1 MPEMELT
8 EIFPADG
15 ERQSIYCG
23 ACNAHMFLS
32 FEDFEEDVSGIRI
45 AIKSSPILKCSVCG
59 YSVFPDHSRLAI
71 IRMHEIATNKGVTEV
86 SRIRRKPET
95 RFGLTNVEFLY
106 DSDDYE
112 YIPGLER
119 VNDTGFLTPVFF
131 RKEVLIKYQ
140 NRPEYA
146 VRFSSRT
153 YGEIIK
159 GDEYS
164 IAFGINRNNRLIMWL
179 GDIAAL
185 PVDEQHYLRS
195 ENVPSDHDIGSEFYD
210 GQIEAQFTKP
220 PPEDLLIAARKEF
233 LAHAQKKF
241 GSKLDHL
248 SVEIIESI
256 RGLTPPIVETEDESG
271 RVIRLLNQIVVESI
285 NNGLLETLLSRRAGD
300 PVPKGSLK
308 RLQKFFEI
316 EYPNADIHST
326 LSPFF
331 VLYDLRVLASHLIP
345 QAKKEE
351 EWNYACERLGISNT
365 VTRTD
370 LYNELLRKL
379 TSSYGALTR
388 LFREAP

>member
-1 MPEMELT
+1 ML
-8 EIFPADG
+8 
-15 ERQSIYCG
+15 
-23 ACNAHMFLS
+23 LS
-32 FEDFEEDVSGIRI
+32 FGDFDENVSGVHIT
-45 AIKSSPILKCSVCG
+45 IKSLPLLKCPECD
-59 YSVFPDHSRLAI
+59 YSTLSDRSRFAI
-71 IRMHEIATNKGVTEV
+71 IRMHEIATNKGATEV

-112 YIPGLER
+112 HIPGLER

-185 PVDEQHYLRS
+185 SVDEQHYLRS

-210 GQIEAQFTKP
+210 GQIEVQFTEP
-220 PPEDLLIAARKEF
+220 SPEDLLIAARKEF
-233 LAHAQKKF
+233 LAHAQEKF
-241 GSKLDHL
+241 GSKIDHL

-256 RGLTPPIVETEDESG
+256 RELTPPVIDTEAETG
-271 RVIRLLNQIVVESI
+271 RAIRLLNQVVVESI
-285 NNGLLETLLSRRAGD
+285 NNGLLGALLSRRAGD

-308 RLQKFFEI
+308 RLQKLFEI
-316 EYPNADIHST
+316 KYPNVDIHST

-351 EWNYACERLGISNT
+351 EWNYACERLGIPKT
-365 VTRTD
+365 ATRTE
-370 LYNELLRKL
+370 LYNELVRKL
-379 TSSYGALTR
+379 TASYEALTKI
-388 LFREAP
+388 P